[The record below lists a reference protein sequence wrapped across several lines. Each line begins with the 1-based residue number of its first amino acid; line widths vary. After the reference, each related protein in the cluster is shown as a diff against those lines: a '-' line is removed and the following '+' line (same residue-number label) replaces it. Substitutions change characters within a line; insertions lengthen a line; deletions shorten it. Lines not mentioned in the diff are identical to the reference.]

1 MTYTC
6 SWKRL
11 GKKADKLDARA
22 ELARGLEFLLNDSL
36 SDALDLLNIV
46 MRIAVD
52 EDLKVIRR
60 DADTL
65 YELVLAVKDYQKRLE
80 RMQNPK
86 RIINV
91 CSAALEVRDV

>member
-1 MTYTC
+1 
-6 SWKRL
+6 
-11 GKKADKLDARA
+11 
-22 ELARGLEFLLNDSL
+22 
-36 SDALDLLNIV
+36 

-65 YELVLAVKDYQKRLE
+65 YELILAVKDYQKRLE

-86 RIINV
+86 RIITV